1 MNKNTKTD
9 QEANNPF
16 IGSLVRKM
24 DQITDV
30 LVTQKYDI
38 ALRGMFQVFYSLK
51 PGDQESAEGKAF
63 YEYIMKTR
71 KTRDSVRD
79 TDPLVLEAKQ
89 DAFDYYHQEGFERCF
104 QWLSKIIWNGGY
116 YDNDAYKFHDP
127 SGGRR
132 SGI

>member
-1 MNKNTKTD
+1 MNKNNKTD

-24 DQITDV
+24 DQITDCHV
-30 LVTQKYDI
+30 SQKYDI

-51 PGDQESAEGKAF
+51 PGDQDSADGRAF
-63 YEYIMKTR
+63 YDYLV
-71 KTRDSVRD
+71 KTRDTRDGVKD
-79 TDPLVLEAKQ
+79 TDPLVLQAKQ
-89 DAFDYYHQEGFERCF
+89 EHFDIEFQHGYEKAF